1 MTALMQRAL
10 RRLSA
15 VPESEQDRLAER
27 VLSLPELAEPDAVTQ
42 AAAGEGGQTESLVSI
57 LSGYTG
63 SARTKDEIDRSLRAL
78 RDEWDR

>member
-27 VLSLPELAEPDAVTQ
+27 VLSLPELAEPDAVAQ
-42 AAAGEGGQTESLVSI
+42 AAGEGGQTESLVSI